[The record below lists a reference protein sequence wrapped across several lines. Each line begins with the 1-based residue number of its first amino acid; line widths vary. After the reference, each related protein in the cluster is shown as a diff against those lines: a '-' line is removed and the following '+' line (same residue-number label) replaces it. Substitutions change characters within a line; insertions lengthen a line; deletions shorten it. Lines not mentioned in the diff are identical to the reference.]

1 MPPLGLK
8 NLVMLMM
15 KILCVVDGL
24 AFIALFATSMLNLVN
39 PSLCPAI
46 WSDYCAI
53 AWGVITLLM
62 VLYMLIDVLFLD

>member
-1 MPPLGLK
+1 
-8 NLVMLMM
+8 M
-15 KILCVVDGL
+15 KIFCVLDGL
-24 AFIALFATSMLNLVN
+24 SVIALFATSMLNRVN
-39 PSLCPAI
+39 SSLCPAI